1 MNSSDDIPRLADI
14 PSYAKFLESYLKP
27 NIPVIL
33 GPALVKNWPAL
44 RLWTREA
51 ADGSH
56 TVDWAYLAEHYGLC
70 EVSVA
75 DCSAS
80 DAYGNMDCESALFG
94 SVVAKWQQGLG
105 QALYAK
111 DWHLPRIVEASDPSS
126 LPTHSPHD
134 CYVGEDM
141 PGQNSRAFYTT
152 PDIFRDDWMNA
163 YYTAFTP
170 DDFRFVYCGAE
181 GTFTPLHRD
190 VYCSYSWSTNV
201 CGRKRWWLYP
211 PEDTQYLF
219 MKERRIS
226 VHDVRCVDHARFPE
240 FGKAKPLL
248 LIQEEGET
256 IFVCVLSFVA
266 TTAVY

>member
-1 MNSSDDIPRLADI
+1 MSSDDIPRLADI
-14 PSYAKFLESYLKP
+14 PSYAVFLESYLKP

-33 GPALVKNWPAL
+33 GPALVKDWPAL
-44 RLWTREA
+44 RLWTRA
-51 ADGSH
+51 GADGSRAIN
-56 TVDWAYLAEHYGLC
+56 WAYLAEHYGLC

-75 DCSAS
+75 DCGAS
-80 DAYGNMDCESALFG
+80 DAYGNMDCEPALFG
-94 SVVAKWQQGLG
+94 SVVAKWQQGQG

-111 DWHLPRIVEASDPSS
+111 DWHLPRTVEASDGSS
-126 LPTHSPHD
+126 SPPTHTPDGSSRSEYMSEQD
-134 CYVGEDM
+134 
-141 PGQNSRAFYTT
+141 SRAFYST

-211 PEDTQYLF
+211 PEDTKYLL

-226 VHDVRCVDHARFPE
+226 VHDVRCVDEVSFPD
-240 FGKAKPLL
+240 FGKAKPLM

-256 IFVCVLSFVA
+256 IFVCVIVICR
-266 TTAVY
+266 YR